1 MIRKTLLALAAVIML
16 VPAAAQTIENLTT
29 EYMDCPLGID
39 VKQPVFG
46 WQMKSKSYGAAQKA
60 YRIVMAASAEDL
72 AKGNYLYDTGT
83 VNYSRSVNIKYNG
96 KKLAPFTRNF

>member
-46 WQMKSKSYGAAQKA
+46 WQMKSTD
-60 YRIVMAASAEDL
+60 R
-72 AKGNYLYDTGT
+72 
-83 VNYSRSVNIKYNG
+83 
-96 KKLAPFTRNF
+96 